1 MPQDMAGKLTG
12 SRHGKGL
19 QMSLQVT
26 VCLCVYPLCHTKSQC
41 GSKNAG
47 FECAAAAALLRS
59 EGERCVPLKWP
70 SQSSSSFPAVDSV
83 W

>member
-1 MPQDMAGKLTG
+1 VSQYLPCEGHVPGERAMPQDMAGKLTG

-47 FECAAAAALLRS
+47 STSIKFTDLMLL
-59 EGERCVPLKWP
+59 L
-70 SQSSSSFPAVDSV
+70 QLLT
-83 W
+83 